1 MLGLAALAAAALTA
15 SVGAGTASAT
25 ELCKVEGTPC
35 TEKYGSGTT
44 LSSSLVTGSEAVLTT
59 NLDVVKCQASS
70 VGGKTTSEGGSGTTA
85 VKGEI
90 TSLSFTTCK
99 DSFGNTCTVTP
110 VNLPYEAEV
119 KGSGEAAELGVKDAT
134 GAGATVVCG
143 GVLNCTFT
151 SKSLSLPVMGAT
163 TPPTVTAEEVSL
175 ERAGGICPSTST
187 WNAKYTVTAPTPLMV
202 V

>member
-35 TEKYGSGTT
+35 TESYGTGTT
-44 LSSSLVTGSEAVLTT
+44 LSSSLVKETEAVLTT
-59 NLDVVKCQASS
+59 NLDVVKCKESS
-70 VGGKTTSEGGSGTTA
+70 VGGKTTSAGGSGTTA

-99 DSFGNTCTVTP
+99 DSVGNTCEVKP

-119 KGSGEAAELGVKDAT
+119 SGSGETAEMGVKDSV
-134 GAGATVVCG
+134 GAGATVICG

-151 SKSLSLPVMGAT
+151 SKSLSLAVMGAT
-163 TPPTVTAEEVSL
+163 TPPTVTAEAIPL
-175 ERAGGICPSTST
+175 ERSGGVCPSTST
-187 WNAKYTVTAPTPLMV
+187 WTAKYTITAPTPLMV